1 MISRWMASRVR
12 QAVEV
17 KRSFTGS
24 TRRRYLVGVTLM
36 VVVAYSGPGADA
48 GTSGGDPAA
57 GRVVIERSGCLA
69 CHSVNGNGEGSARD
83 LAFRSVFHRQSPAET
98 AAVMWNHAPKMWESM
113 GDGDAVAVSVSASD
127 AEDVFAYFRSVRY
140 FDLRGEVIQGKK
152 VFSEKGCAS
161 CHHFDSRAGRTTD
174 APPISE
180 WDTLFDTA
188 AWTSSLWNHAG
199 TMFEEMERSGKAWP
213 NLSEQ
218 EMVDLLLYLRT
229 TVERT
234 RPIHE
239 LTISERSSGKTVF
252 NSRGCVDCHTL
263 GESTP
268 GKVDLA
274 ETARNARTMSG
285 LAAAMWNH
293 IPEMYGKKAET
304 NGHLDSLTPA
314 QVASLASFFYSEGA
328 FSEHGDISRGKMIFK
343 KKDCVACHT
352 NGPPPLTPI
361 DARRFNAP
369 TMMSSVWTHGPS
381 MLDEME
387 NRGLDWPEFSER
399 EMEDLIAY
407 LNDGHRVRVAESKGA
422 SEWVPA
428 EESGR

>member
-1 MISRWMASRVR
+1 MIDRWMTSRRRRVGDAR
-12 QAVEV
+12 
-17 KRSFTGS
+17 KSHTGS
-24 TRRRYLVGVTLM
+24 MRWRYRMAVALM
-36 VVVAYSGPGADA
+36 VVLASSAAFANA

-57 GRVVIERSGCLA
+57 GRAVIERSGCLA
-69 CHSVNGNGEGSARD
+69 CHTVNGNGDGSARD

-113 GDGDAVAVSVSASD
+113 GDGDAVSVSVSVSD

-152 VFSEKGCAS
+152 IFSKKGCAS
-161 CHHFDSRAGRTTD
+161 CHELDTQTGRTTD
-174 APPISE
+174 ASPISE

-234 RPIHE
+234 HPIHE

-274 ETARNARTMSG
+274 KTARNARTMSG

-328 FSEHGDISRGKMIFK
+328 FSERGDISKGKRVFSK
-343 KKDCVACHT
+343 KNCVACHT
-352 NGPPPLTPI
+352 SGAPPLSPVT
-361 DARRFNAP
+361 AKRFNAP

-381 MLDEME
+381 MLDETE
-387 NRGLDWPEFSER
+387 NRGLDWPEFTER

-407 LNDGHRVRVAESKGA
+407 LNDGHRVRMAKTKGA